1 MARPARDGRLRADRF
16 AGFAEL
22 IRRRSMVRKYNRMR
36 SRVLSH
42 WRIGGFAAG
51 ALLAGCS
58 GSATAA
64 SQAKA
69 PAGLELP
76 AVRSGAN
83 AVARTPS
90 VLPPGVARV
99 HAPDASAGFA
109 EPDAA
114 AKAAFIVSDSGSNDV
129 YVYTAA
135 GKRTATITGF
145 GEPEGLAVD
154 ANGNLFVADTV
165 VGYIYEYSSDYRH
178 RIATLDDWHGGADPE
193 HPSDVDVAPSGL
205 VGVANLFSAQQGVPG
220 SVTFYPKGATEPCV
234 TVRGSRFAFV
244 YFGAFDAGGNF
255 YVDGIDRSDRFIA
268 GLVTGGCAATT
279 IQPLATGNDVSFPG
293 GVHVTPAGKI
303 AIDDQLARTIYT
315 YDPPK
320 NGSFGMPIATTRLPD
335 PSAPSFPV
343 TFSFTKSTADLYT
356 VDPVLAHVNA
366 YAYPAGGSP
375 LTSFKDFSQPVG
387 IVAVPPEKPEE

>member
-1 MARPARDGRLRADRF
+1 
-16 AGFAEL
+16 
-22 IRRRSMVRKYNRMR
+22 MR
-36 SRVLSH
+36 SGELSRCVL
-42 WRIGGFAAG
+42 GGWAAG
-51 ALLAGCS
+51 AVLAGCS
-58 GSATAA
+58 GGAPVSAPV
-64 SQAKA
+64 SV
-69 PAGLELP
+69 ELP
-76 AVRSGAN
+76 AARSVAN
-83 AVARTPS
+83 AVAIGGARAPS

-109 EPDAA
+109 DPDAA

-145 GEPEGLAVD
+145 AEPEGLAVD
-154 ANGNLFVADTV
+154 AHGNLFVADTE
-165 VGYIYEYSSDYRH
+165 VGYIYEYSSDYLH
-178 RIATLDDWHGGADPE
+178 RIATLDDWHGGVDPE
-193 HPSDVDVAPSGL
+193 NPSDVDVAASGL
-205 VGVANLFSAQQGVPG
+205 VGVANLVSPQQGVPG

-244 YFGAFDAGGNF
+244 YFGAFDAAGNF
-255 YVDGIDRSDRFIA
+255 YVDGIDRNDRFIA
-268 GLVTGGCAATT
+268 GIVTGGCKATA
-279 IQPLATGNDVSFPG
+279 IQPLAVGNDVSFPG

-320 NGSFGMPIATTRLPD
+320 NGSFGMPIAATRLPD

-343 TFSFTKSTADLYT
+343 TFAFTKSATDLYT
-356 VDPVLAHVNA
+356 ADPVLAHVNA

-375 LTSFKDFSQPVG
+375 LASFKDFSQPVG
-387 IVAVPPEKPEE
+387 IVAVPPEKP